1 MRAHLEFLASDA
13 LNGRG
18 QIHVIR
24 RELDEALRDFD
35 RCIQL
40 DPRDPATFAHI
51 RELWRFASRLPPLF
65 APGVYRYR
73 SIEESD
79 RAREQALIE
88 RMRTMRAQSR
98 RDR

>member
-1 MRAHLEFLASDA
+1 MPVSRYRDVADMPAPPRLE
-13 LNGRG
+13 
-18 QIHVIR
+18 
-24 RELDEALRDFD
+24 
-35 RCIQL
+35 
-40 DPRDPATFAHI
+40 PRDPATFDHI

-88 RMRTMRAQSR
+88 RMRTVRARSR
-98 RDR
+98 RDPRMPSPSSQPESPK